1 MGGDRLRL
9 ELDKMDE
16 FKARVAIW
24 FVCMEGGIDKF
35 MESMKGND
43 ERLLK

>member
-9 ELDKMDE
+9 EPDKMDE
-16 FKARVAIW
+16 FKAKLVVW
-24 FVCMEGGIDKF
+24 FVYLEGGIDKF

-43 ERLLK
+43 ERLSK